1 MANIL
6 NIDKVEPTDIEI
18 ESSIHYKLNRCRY
31 HKVIRLV
38 QQTKYK
44 NNCDR
49 MCGIGENKMF
59 EKKYIF
65 IYLQIKNIG
74 FLMDTSTNMA
84 LGLINVTFL
93 CYIVLYLDL
102 E

>member
-44 NNCDR
+44 NNCEF
-49 MCGIGENKMF
+49 MT
-59 EKKYIF
+59 
-65 IYLQIKNIG
+65 KNSATRP
-74 FLMDTSTNMA
+74 DY
-84 LGLINVTFL
+84 GLCRAHVQSPL
-93 CYIVLYLDL
+93 
-102 E
+102 

>member
-74 FLMDTSTNMA
+74 FLIGYIHQCNMA
-84 LGLINVTFL
+84 FRVNK
-93 CYIVLYLDL
+93 CYFPVLYCAVS
-102 E
+102 

>member
-49 MCGIGENKMF
+49 MCGIVENKMF
-59 EKKYIF
+59 EKKYIHLSSNKEHRVPYW
-65 IYLQIKNIG
+65 IHPPMQYG
-74 FLMDTSTNMA
+74 F
-84 LGLINVTFL
+84 
-93 CYIVLYLDL
+93 
-102 E
+102 